1 MEKSSY
7 SSYIRMRDKLG
18 QVWFCLLKKG
28 EKSLK
33 KRFERT
39 TTPTS
44 GDNIS
49 KTQASKKNFIETDHE
64 LIEQNRIVRV
74 RIYEQYL

>member
-1 MEKSSY
+1 M
-7 SSYIRMRDKLG
+7 
-18 QVWFCLLKKG
+18 
-28 EKSLK
+28 K